1 MMHTDRKRPMSES
14 HESSF
19 PWGTLSSRDG
29 YLLVRLHSL
38 PSEEVA
44 QDALRRIDAALVA
57 SGLRRVML
65 DSQDLPAPIDAINR
79 MYWDW
84 AEAGKHHD
92 RLAILVHSDMKR
104 VQGNM
109 SAVAKRIQLRS
120 FHSQDEAEQ
129 WLNTR
134 DRASSRRR
142 ETTG

>member
-1 MMHTDRKRPMSES
+1 MTHTDRKRPMSEP

-19 PWGTLSSRDG
+19 SWGTLSLGDG
-29 YLLVRLHSL
+29 YLLVCLQSL

-65 DSQDLPAPIDAINR
+65 DSQELPAPLDAINR
-79 MYWDW
+79 MYWEW

-92 RLAILVHSDMKR
+92 RLAILVRSDMKR

-109 SAVAKRIQLRS
+109 SAVAKQIQLRS

-134 DRASSRRR
+134 DHARSRRR